1 MLRSPSVK
9 RDVRSCVS
17 AAIPL
22 ALALVLSGAGCHG
35 RDDAANRA
43 AVANLD
49 QALNPT
55 FLVAALRKLGGAH
68 FHGTTR
74 MSVTAAATA
83 ANEAGW
89 DTVTTTTDVWLD
101 RGGNYRIVE
110 ANDQDGGR
118 EIVLFGHDLNVA
130 LRYGKMIRRKAQD
143 PEPERLLEEAL
154 GGPWSGWE
162 VASPYAIIKHTPVDV
177 GGGRKGEEYRVSK
190 STRRHRKAVLT
201 PQGIQHWRSNA
212 AVLELNGQ
220 MTVDNA
226 SSALLKSDFVVVFA
240 AQRTPEGHFNDRA
253 SAPGEAVVGTV
264 DVQTVIDD
272 IGVTGTIQMPPAEDL
287 SLRQRIVPEQK
298 ELLGGLSASA
308 GGGAKDGKPSP

>member
-22 ALALVLSGAGCHG
+22 ALMLAAAGCHG

-55 FLVAALRKLGGAH
+55 FLVAALRKLGGVH

-83 ANEAGW
+83 GNEAGW

-110 ANDQDGGR
+110 TNDQDGGR
-118 EIVLFGHDLNVA
+118 EVVLFGHDLNVA

-162 VASPYAIIKHTPVDV
+162 VASPFAIIKHSPVDIDM
-177 GGGRKGEEYRVSK
+177 GGRRKGEEYHVTK
-190 STRRHRKAVLT
+190 SERRHRRAPLT
-201 PQGIQHWRSNA
+201 PQGVRHWRSNA
-212 AVLELNGQ
+212 SVLELNGQ
-220 MTVDNA
+220 MTVDNT

-240 AQRTPEGHFNDRA
+240 AQRTAEGHLNDRA

-264 DVQTVIDD
+264 DVQTTIDQ
-272 IGVTGTIQMPPAEDL
+272 IGTTAAIQQPAAEDL
-287 SLRQRIVPEQK
+287 MLRQRIVPEQK
-298 ELLGGLSASA
+298 DLLGARE
-308 GGGAKDGKPSP
+308 GKPTP